1 MNFLCPACRTPLPVS
16 APEVV
21 ACTQCGVEVDLTRV
35 DTAPGQ
41 ARLWPEVDLV
51 GEQLGAYTLTSRAG
65 SGGMGTVYVAE
76 GPAGRCAV
84 KVLSAGLAAD
94 PALRERFKREAH
106 ALRTVQHANVVRIL
120 DEGSDRG
127 FCWYAMEYVEGADLR
142 ARLLK
147 GALTVFVVERLAR
160 EMLGA
165 LGAVHAAQLVHRDL
179 KPGNILLSP
188 QGARLCDFG
197 IARVDG
203 ASTLTESAAL
213 LGSLRYMAPEQRSGH
228 TSPRA
233 DLYSLGVVLHEALGG
248 GLVGDGERPS
258 TPRRLARLIDAL
270 LQTQPSRRPVDAAAA
285 LKLLEPPS
293 RGLVATLAAAG
304 VVGVAGALFA
314 AWPQT
319 VVSST
324 AAEIDAGVRLA
335 EVIVDAGAAPVDAG
349 PALAEVFDAGLEVV
363 DAGEALAVV
372 PPRPPPTKV
381 VTKVPIKPKA
391 LPTKSVLLD
400 EGTKPVAFEP
410 GPKSKKSK
418 AVLALTPEERAAA
431 QRELDTLLAGPP
443 RSKQELLR
451 VRQLQRQLGPQ

>member
-65 SGGMGTVYVAE
+65 AGGMGTVYVAE

-106 ALRTVQHANVVRIL
+106 ALRTVQHVNVVRIL

-147 GALTVFVVERLAR
+147 GALTVFEVERLAR

-285 LKLLEPPS
+285 LKLLDPPS
-293 RGLVATLAAAG
+293 RGLVATLAAAA
-304 VVGVAGALFA
+304 VVGLAGALFA
-314 AWPQT
+314 AWPQA
-319 VVSST
+319 VVT
-324 AAEIDAGVRLA
+324 ATPVEPDAGVLVA
-335 EVIVDAGAAPVDAG
+335 EAIVEPVDAG

-363 DAGEALAVV
+363 DAGEVLAAVAPK
-372 PPRPPPTKV
+372 PPPPKGVKKVLSKPPPTKSPV
-381 VTKVPIKPKA
+381 F
-391 LPTKSVLLD
+391 
-400 EGTKPVAFEP
+400 EGGTKPVAFEL

-431 QRELDTLLAGPP
+431 QRELDALIAGPP